1 MIFVFGQKSEGKIY
15 AAKSFS
21 SRNFD
26 YLGVLLSTILRV
38 EFFRAMGLNVNIW
51 PENGGG
57 YNFKRCIWVL
67 CKIRPK
73 YGRFVKKHGM
83 KHFRHP

>member
-51 PENGGG
+51 PENEVGITSRDVFG
-57 YNFKRCIWVL
+57 YYVRYALSMVDL
-67 CKIRPK
+67 
-73 YGRFVKKHGM
+73 
-83 KHFRHP
+83 